1 MTLETSLMDLEDL
14 SRQYSP
20 ADPEAL
26 HAISTA
32 RAIKN
37 EQALLDLAALA
48 ADLSVDDIINLGREP
63 DVDHIDLGSLVN
75 SYGLSSDKEIEDFV
89 VILREMSGES
99 DVLGF
104 DPLILAAIVREYTR
118 DLQDSLQHMQG
129 LDWNPSDLTF
139 TGHLGNIKGQYFQE
153 LVLDRLNNGEALG
166 ELSLQAGQ
174 KVELADKVGQPDQPG
189 FDLSVIN
196 SDGSI
201 DEEVSLKA
209 TVYNKDVNQALRD
222 HPDIRVATPTE
233 HKHSAEEVLQT
244 NIRNSELESDMA
256 DWVTVLN
263 ETPAANLRVDI
274 SNSAVGANVRNQV
287 EELTEDTLTNA
298 LDNTVEIALDAIPF
312 ASGVIVIASEG
323 KAVLMGAAQLDDAM
337 KRGAKR
343 LGKTLPF
350 TTAGAILMAAS
361 VPGVAVTPAL
371 LASRIWAARLG
382 NRATIGDIA
391 KQHADTLSALRY

>member
-1 MTLETSLMDLEDL
+1 MTLETSLTDLENL
-14 SRQYSP
+14 S
-20 ADPEAL
+20 L
-26 HAISTA
+26 NHAAKEPDVLYAIATE

-48 ADLSVDDIINLGREP
+48 ADLSVDDIINLGLEP

-75 SYGLSSDKEIEDFV
+75 SYGLSSDKEIEDLV
-89 VILREMSGES
+89 VTLREMSGES

-118 DLQDSLQHMQG
+118 DLQGSLQRMQG

-153 LVLDRLNNGEALG
+153 LVLDRLNNGETLG

-174 KVELADKVGQPDQPG
+174 RVELADKVGQPDQPG
-189 FDLSVIN
+189 FDLFVIN
-196 SDGSI
+196 PDGSI
-201 DEEVSLKA
+201 DEELSLKA
-209 TVYNKDVNQALRD
+209 TTYSKVVNKALRD
-222 HPDIRVATPTE
+222 HPDIRIATL
-233 HKHSAEEVLQT
+233 AENDSQEEMVLQT
-244 NIRNSELESDMA
+244 SIPNAELEEDMA

-263 ETPAANLRVDI
+263 ETPEANLRFDI
-274 SNSAVGANVRNQV
+274 SNSAAGENVRNQV
-287 EELTEDTLTNA
+287 EEITEDTLTNA
-298 LDNTVEIALDAIPF
+298 LDNTVEIALDTIPF

-382 NRATIGDIA
+382 NRATMGDVA
-391 KQHADTLSALRY
+391 KQHADTLSALR

>member
-26 HAISTA
+26 HDISTA

-48 ADLSVDDIINLGREP
+48 ADLSVDDIINLGLEP
-63 DVDHIDLGSLVN
+63 D
-75 SYGLSSDKEIEDFV
+75 
-89 VILREMSGES
+89 R
-99 DVLGF
+99 
-104 DPLILAAIVREYTR
+104 
-118 DLQDSLQHMQG
+118 
-129 LDWNPSDLTF
+129 NP
-139 TGHLGNIKGQYFQE
+139 
-153 LVLDRLNNGEALG
+153 LVLQALERTGVSPSMAEQSQVLLNKAKGAYFELLVVNQLNERGTLG
-166 ELSLQAGQ
+166 ELYLEPGQHAELQEF
-174 KVELADKVGQPDQPG
+174 VHPG
-189 FDLSVIN
+189 SDIQIFDE
-196 SDGSI
+196 DGSLAKVI
-201 DEEVSLKA
+201 QLKA
-209 TVYNKDVNQALRD
+209 VKKVDEIAEHFEKY
-222 HPDIRVATPTE
+222 PDIQVASTTE
-233 HKHSAEEVLQT
+233 IHDEAE
-244 NIRNSELESDMA
+244 RR
-256 DWVTVLN
+256 LN
-263 ETPAANLRVDI
+263 EPILDTGIQNAQI
-274 SNSAVGANVRNQV
+274 TKAVTGQV

-382 NRATIGDIA
+382 NRATMGDIA
-391 KQHADTLSALRY
+391 KQHADMLSALRY